1 MTLFLLLVWVGIF
14 STGCI
19 GNKEEKEDVPVA
31 DFKNE
36 SVTPTP
42 VSNNVS
48 TAAKSQQPA
57 KPKMVTYD
65 VVAAGR
71 SDPFAPRAE
80 LDAYAKARS
89 SAIAEANARNAEV
102 ERLRKLKGQSIKEA
116 DDINPYNPDFQN
128 ESEFKRSDQFA
139 STAFLDFQVTEGYQ
153 FAGMVRDNG
162 DGVYGEGDEQVRRRE
177 EDGNFTAVYDPTEY
191 YDGNSTTSLAAA
203 QEALEQLE
211 KPTDYIFAVFTKG
224 DIGRVTPECS
234 SFYGSDMG
242 KVIGSKLDN
251 APGEEVTFTAVPD
264 AHYHFVKWT
273 NDKGEDVSTVN
284 PLTVTVEGG
293 RLFLANFAKGD
304 PEGISDI
311 DYSVRNDNRFFD
323 LQGRQV
329 AVPRKGVFVRGGKK
343 VVVK

>member
-1 MTLFLLLVWVGIF
+1 MYNKKQEDMKKNSTFKRLMAVAVIAVAGSLQGFAYNNVWVKAEAYP
-14 STGCI
+14 TGA
-19 GNKEEKEDVPVA
+19 GKVY
-31 DFKNE
+31 
-36 SVTPTP
+36 VTPYNP
-42 VSNNVS
+42 L
-48 TAAKSQQPA
+48 QP
-57 KPKMVTYD
+57 
-65 VVAAGR
+65 
-71 SDPFAPRAE
+71 
-80 LDAYAKARS
+80 
-89 SAIAEANARNAEV
+89 
-102 ERLRKLKGQSIKEA
+102 
-116 DDINPYNPDFQN
+116 DDTNPYNPDFQN

-162 DGVYGEGDEQVRRRE
+162 DGAYGEGDEQVRRRE

-329 AVPRKGVFVRGGKK
+329 AVPRKGVFVRGGEK